1 MSIYADIKNSN
12 DEEEERFLKDLSRHE
27 TDDIDEDETEDF
39 WDWWDGLDDIERE
52 EYNRLFEEEEDD
64 SRHNG

>member
-12 DEEEERFLKDLSRHE
+12 DEEEERFLKDLSKHE
-27 TDDIDEDETEDF
+27 TDDIEEDETEDF

-52 EYNRLFEEEEDD
+52 EYNRLWEE
-64 SRHNG
+64 

>member
-12 DEEEERFLKDLSRHE
+12 DEEEERFLKDLSKHE
-27 TDDIDEDETEDF
+27 TEEMEDTESF

-52 EYNRLFEEEEDD
+52 EYNRLWEE
-64 SRHNG
+64 